1 MARLHSTGRK
11 PALSLDGVEALLSAY
26 FEDEQPSVSDLAE
39 RLKLTE
45 ATVRKYLKLAL
56 GALPR
61 GRAAGLPRESRNVK
75 ALLNSIPT
83 EALLGSGRVE
93 LLLRRR
99 ADGASLT
106 KLAEDF
112 GISRDRVRRF
122 RDEHGLAPE
131 PVEAPAE
138 VEMEQSEAMAVE
150 AEVEAGDE
158 A

>member
-112 GISRDRVRRF
+112 GISRDRVTKLVRSV
-122 RDEHGLAPE
+122 EGEPAVMEAAPE
-131 PVEAPAE
+131 AEAPE
-138 VEMEQSEAMAVE
+138 VSA
-150 AEVEAGDE
+150 
-158 A
+158 